1 MKELNSVTYGNPTF
15 QQKDVLDRSTIVSD
29 LFKELS
35 KEDCPKNDSEATKQE
50 LNQIKDALSN
60 LEKSNNYD
68 LRRYLNMDKN
78 LIQYI
83 ESLLRAEQVDESEMI
98 QSMISDMQPLITKL
112 KYKFQ
117 RPRPYQ
123 LANYMKLKLFPL
135 QSTSALSP
143 SFPSGHSVQAMVIMT
158 VIGRKH
164 PNLTQFCKRFYEDV
178 MDSRVAIGVHYPSDN
193 DFSVK
198 VANAILEHPKFV
210 DKYLK

>member
-1 MKELNSVTYGNPTF
+1 MKEINEVTYGNPTY
-15 QQKDVLDRSTIVSD
+15 QQKEVLDKKSIVGD
-29 LFKELS
+29 LFTELS
-35 KEDCPKNDSEATKQE
+35 KEECPANGSEATKQE
-50 LNQIKDALSN
+50 LNQIKSALQN
-60 LEKSNNYD
+60 LEKSNPQD
-68 LRRYLNMDKN
+68 LRRYMNMDKS

-83 ESLLRAEQVDESEMI
+83 EQLLRAEQIDEAETIRSI
-98 QSMISDMQPLITKL
+98 VSDIQPLILKL

-123 LANYMKLKLFPL
+123 LANYRKLKLFPL
-135 QSTSALSP
+135 QSISALSP
-143 SFPSGHSVQAMVIMT
+143 SFPSGHSIQAMVIMT

-164 PNLTQFCKRFYEDV
+164 PNLTQFSKRFYEDV

-193 DFSVK
+193 DFSAK

>member
-1 MKELNSVTYGNPTF
+1 MKEINEVTYGNPTY
-15 QQKDVLDRSTIVSD
+15 QQKEVLDKKSIVGD
-29 LFKELS
+29 LFTELS
-35 KEDCPKNDSEATKQE
+35 KEECPTNGSEATKQE
-50 LNQIKDALSN
+50 LNQIKSALQN
-60 LEKSNNYD
+60 LEKSNPQD
-68 LRRYLNMDKN
+68 LRRYMNMDKS

-83 ESLLRAEQVDESEMI
+83 EQLLRAEQIDEAETIRSI
-98 QSMISDMQPLITKL
+98 VSDIQPLILKL

-123 LANYMKLKLFPL
+123 LANYRKLKLFPL
-135 QSTSALSP
+135 QSISALSP
-143 SFPSGHSVQAMVIMT
+143 SFPSGHSIQAMVIMT

-164 PNLTQFCKRFYEDV
+164 PNLTQFSKRFYEDV

-193 DFSVK
+193 DFSAK

>member
-1 MKELNSVTYGNPTF
+1 MKEINEVTYGNPTY
-15 QQKDVLDRSTIVSD
+15 QQKEVLDKKSIVGD
-29 LFKELS
+29 LFTELS
-35 KEDCPKNDSEATKQE
+35 KEECPANGSEATKQE
-50 LNQIKDALSN
+50 LNQIKSALEN
-60 LEKSNNYD
+60 LEKSNPQD
-68 LRRYLNMDKN
+68 LRRYMNMDKS

-83 ESLLRAEQVDESEMI
+83 EQLLRAEQIDETETI
-98 QSMISDMQPLITKL
+98 RGIVGDIQPLILKL

-123 LANYMKLKLFPL
+123 LANYRKLKLFPL
-135 QSTSALSP
+135 QSISALSP
-143 SFPSGHSVQAMVIMT
+143 AFPSGHSIQAMVIMT

-164 PNLTQFCKRFYEDV
+164 PNLTQFSKRFYEDV